1 MKADRAWSLCWGAAT
16 AALAVACTPA
26 PKIAHSRPNV
36 DPEIVAQVMSSAA
49 AQVQHCYRVPRV
61 SHLGKQIT
69 TRVAVRL
76 NADGTLA
83 GLPSILFQTGVTE
96 KNRLEAERMAEAANL
111 AIIRCA
117 PLHLPPEHYRLVW
130 ESFELTFSPRAV
142 V

>member
-1 MKADRAWSLCWGAAT
+1 MKADRALRLCWGAA
-16 AALAVACTPA
+16 AALSVACTPTSR
-26 PKIAHSRPNV
+26 IAQDRPDV
-36 DPEIVAQVMSSAA
+36 DPKIVAQVMSSAA
-49 AQVQHCYRVPRV
+49 AQIQHCYRAPRV

-96 KNRLEAERMAEAANL
+96 KNRSEAERMAEAANL

-117 PLHLPPEHYRLVW
+117 PLHLPPEHYTLIW
-130 ESFELTFSPRAV
+130 ERFELTFSPRAV